1 MTMRFI
7 IQCTVQFDDG
17 HTVIMYPG
25 DFEMYN
31 NSFVDVSRYICRY
44 TDGVKIINQVW
55 SDSDFNLIR
64 EAFMWTSYGRNGDE
78 PARKTLLKDLDSDH
92 ICAIINNC
100 THLYQFDAG
109 RQVLGFMQS
118 ELARRQVN

>member
-1 MTMRFI
+1 MRFI

-31 NSFVDVSRYICRY
+31 NSFVGVSRYICRY

-55 SDSDFNLIR
+55 SDSDFDLIR
-64 EAFMWTSYGRNGDE
+64 EAFMWTSYGPKGDQ
-78 PARKTLLKDLDSDH
+78 PATKTLLKDLDSKH
-92 ICAIINNC
+92 IRAIISNC
-100 THLYQFDAG
+100 THLQESDAG
-109 RQVLGFMQS
+109 RQVLGFMEQ